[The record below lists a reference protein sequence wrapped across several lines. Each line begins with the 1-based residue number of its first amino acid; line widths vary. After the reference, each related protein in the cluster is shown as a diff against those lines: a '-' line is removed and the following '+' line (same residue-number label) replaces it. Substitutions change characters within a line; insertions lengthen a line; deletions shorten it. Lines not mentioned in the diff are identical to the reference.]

1 MKFTA
6 KRLFAA
12 GAVAVAAVVTP
23 LSLAVA
29 LPGVGS
35 APTSVAGAS
44 AFDQIFFNQPSSGS
58 DTFQYAPASG
68 TGASQP
74 VTISGKC
81 ASSNDGN
88 PAILNVCGE
97 LYSSV
102 AYTGTPSSANIGS
115 NGQFTGVGGI
125 SPAWTI
131 DNKSNKGAEA
141 LDFSPGPDTAVI
153 GSNRA
158 FSEANIP
165 ITRKDTGVTSFPSF
179 MVQLAELDSQRNVLA
194 TQNCTLTGN
203 TGTTIT
209 VDTNTAG
216 TGGANCTESLPAA
229 GGGFVPTPSSFQTVE
244 VRDLQTSTSI
254 SVGPGTATF
263 TLGKTVCGGQSINAT
278 NGGGNVVASLSLPVG
293 AGCKTYTS
301 FVSTMQQVN
310 GQNEPVL
317 SFDGF
322 SNSPVQFTV
331 QVTWPVEPE
340 CQPYTDTAQNPAP
353 GGTGIPADLTLTQCN
368 VHQVSFDNVT
378 YYDQTYCQVAQN
390 PAPPE
395 EPQAGLCTAN
405 KQYNNDS
412 ISTDSQTG
420 VVTTTPLTVNGG
432 PGTQIIETWV
442 GFIDY
447 HFH

>member
-1 MKFTA
+1 
-6 KRLFAA
+6 
-12 GAVAVAAVVTP
+12 
-23 LSLAVA
+23 
-29 LPGVGS
+29 
-35 APTSVAGAS
+35 VAGAS

-58 DTFQYAPASG
+58 DTFQYTPAIGSG
-68 TGASQP
+68 TSQTP
-74 VTISGKC
+74 TISGKC
-81 ASSNDGN
+81 ATSNDGN

-102 AYTGTPSSANIGS
+102 TYTGTPSSANVGS

-125 SPAWTI
+125 SPSWTI

-141 LDFSPGPDTAVI
+141 LDFSPGPDTGVI
-153 GSNRA
+153 GSNRS
-158 FSEANIP
+158 FQEANIP

-179 MVQLAELDSQRNVLA
+179 TVQLVELDSNRNVLA

-216 TGGANCTESLPAA
+216 SGGANCTESLPAA
-229 GGGFVPTPSSFQTVE
+229 GGGFVPTPASFQTVE

-263 TLGKTVCGGQSINAT
+263 TLAKTVCGGQSINAT

-293 AGCKTYTS
+293 ASCKSYTA
-301 FVSTMQQVN
+301 FVSTMQVVN
-310 GQNEPVL
+310 GQNLPVL

-331 QVTWPVEPE
+331 QITWPVEPE

-353 GGTGIPADLTLTQCN
+353 GGTGIPADLTLPQCD
-368 VHQVSFDNVT
+368 VHQVSIDNVN
-378 YYDQTYCQVAQN
+378 YFDQTYCQLAQN
-390 PAPPE
+390 PAPAG
-395 EPQAGLCTAN
+395 EPQAGLCTVN

-412 ISTDSQTG
+412 ISTDPQTG
-420 VVTTTPLTVNGG
+420 VATVTPLTLNGA
-432 PGTQIIETWV
+432 PATQIVETWV
-442 GFIDY
+442 GFIDW